1 MNPVTQKKEK
11 RIPTVS
17 LILCGLFAALTAIL
31 SQIIL
36 PLPFTPVPINL
47 ATLSVL
53 LSGGLLGAKW
63 GFTSQVVYIFIG
75 ACGLPVFAGFS
86 GGFHA
91 IVGPTGGY
99 IVGYALAAFL
109 AGFLMDGHPKHPV
122 FPPAAPSAPPSASQQ
137 VSRSASFAPLAFL
150 RPILAMTAATL
161 ACYLLGT
168 AWFMYQTHTGLLV
181 SLIACVFPFLPGDA
195 LKIVVAV
202 LLIRSLRPF
211 VRRSV

>member
-1 MNPVTQKKEK
+1 MNSDKNNTSH
-11 RIPTVS
+11 RFPTVL

-31 SQIIL
+31 SQIAL

-53 LSGGLLGAKW
+53 LSGGLLGARW
-63 GFTSQVVYIFIG
+63 GFFSQVVYILIG

-91 IVGPTGGY
+91 IAGPTGGY
-99 IVGYALAAFL
+99 IVGYAVSAFL
-109 AGFLMDGHPKHPV
+109 TGFLLYGYRDCPV
-122 FPPAAPSAPPSASQQ
+122 FSATGAQVSATATRPS
-137 VSRSASFAPLAFL
+137 SRSASPVSMTLL
-150 RPILAMTAATL
+150 RLILAMLAATL

-168 AWFMYQTHTGLLV
+168 VWFMYQTHTGLFA

-195 LKIVVAV
+195 LKIVVAIV
-202 LLIRSLRPF
+202 LVRTLCPVLR
-211 VRRSV
+211 RMA

>member
-1 MNPVTQKKEK
+1 MNQVKKNTTQ
-11 RIPTVS
+11 RFPTVF

-53 LSGGLLGAKW
+53 LSGGLLGARW
-63 GFTSQVVYIFIG
+63 GFFSQVVYILVG

-86 GGFHA
+86 GGLHA
-91 IVGPTGGY
+91 VAGPTGGY
-99 IVGYALAAFL
+99 IVGYAVAAFL
-109 AGFLMDGHPKHPV
+109 AGFLMYGRC
-122 FPPAAPSAPPSASQQ
+122 AAP
-137 VSRSASFAPLAFL
+137 VSKTLL
-150 RPILAMTAATL
+150 RPILAMIAATL

-168 AWFMYQTHTGLLV
+168 VWFMYQTHTGLMA

-195 LKIVVAV
+195 LKIAAAV
-202 LLIRSLRPF
+202 LLVRTLRPF
-211 VRRSV
+211 VKRMVSV